1 MLLVKRAKRFHELY
15 FFTEASQLRGRRPG
29 KKERRKDTS
38 FFGRNRVRPVV
49 TLRESSEV
57 EEFHR
62 RVAII
67 DVGAVSYTHLDVYKR
82 QVAARIGLHS
92 SRSSEYRAD

>member
-62 RVAII
+62 RVAVV
-67 DVGAVSYTHLDVYKR
+67 DVGVDGDPIWAQHISHPRPLDAKF
-82 QVAARIGLHS
+82 
-92 SRSSEYRAD
+92 RA